1 MRRRSLALIL
11 AALSILLACSGNPS
25 PRGASA
31 SRSVSRRAGCLDTL
45 QASDSIATMVRMTV
59 AAQDSAV
66 KLPRDFAGMFVEGF
80 RSHFKVPKMLP
91 LSVVTGWQPCD
102 SLGFRCASGA
112 LNLSAAI
119 YVTAHNNATLSDAS
133 VIDETI
139 TPALADS
146 LRSALGAMSRAN
158 DVPPTGEAETIA
170 LAIRVSP
177 QESADSGPASTNLF
191 KAVVPH
197 YGLPFSSAIMPEA
210 GVDASYPLT
219 ARLAGVEDSVA
230 IAFTVDAD
238 GTIVPE
244 SLDLVSA
251 NYREFVASVATALLG
266 ARYHPA
272 HLGDCAV
279 ATRMK
284 QRFVF
289 KAPQ

>member
-1 MRRRSLALIL
+1 MRRRSMALIL

-25 PRGASA
+25 PRSA
-31 SRSVSRRAGCLDTL
+31 SRPASRSAGCLDTL
-45 QASDSIATMVRMTV
+45 QASDSIATMVKMSV

-66 KLPRDFAGMFVEGF
+66 KLPRDFEGMFVEGF
-80 RSHFKVPKMLP
+80 RSHFTAPKTLP

-112 LNLSAAI
+112 LNLSAVI
-119 YVTAHNNATLSDAS
+119 YVTAHNDGTLSDAS

-146 LRSALGAMSRAN
+146 LKSALAAMSRAN
-158 DVPPTGEAETIA
+158 EVPPTGEAETIA
-170 LAIRVSP
+170 LAIKVAP
-177 QESADSGPASTNLF
+177 QESADSVRAWSNLF
-191 KAVVPH
+191 KAVIPH
-197 YGLPFSSAIMPEA
+197 YNRPFSSAIMPAA
-210 GVDASYPLT
+210 GVNASYPLH

-230 IAFTVDAD
+230 IAFTVDAN

-251 NYREFVASVATALLG
+251 NYREFVASVANALLE

-279 ATRMK
+279 ATRMR

-289 KAPQ
+289 KAPR

>member
-1 MRRRSLALIL
+1 MRLRSSALIL
-11 AALSILLACSGNPS
+11 AALSIAAACSSNPS
-25 PRGASA
+25 PRTASA
-31 SRSVSRRAGCLDTL
+31 SRIIAGCLDTL

-66 KLPRDFAGMFVEGF
+66 KLPRDFEGMFVESF
-80 RSHFKVPKMLP
+80 RSHFTVPKILP

-112 LNLSAAI
+112 LNLSAMI
-119 YVTAHNNATLSDAS
+119 YLTAHSNGTLSDAI
-133 VIDETI
+133 VIDETV

-146 LRSALGAMSRAN
+146 LKSALAAMSRAN
-158 DVPPTGEAETIA
+158 DVPATGEAETIA
-170 LAIRVSP
+170 LAIKVAP
-177 QESADSGPASTNLF
+177 QESADSGRASTNLF

-197 YGLPFSSAIMPEA
+197 YSWPFSSATMPKA
-210 GVDASYPLT
+210 GINPSYPLS
-219 ARLAGVEDSVA
+219 ARLAGVEDSVR

-251 NYREFVASVATALLG
+251 NYREFVASVATALLE

-289 KAPQ
+289 KATR

>member
-1 MRRRSLALIL
+1 MRLRSLALIL
-11 AALSILLACSGNPS
+11 AALSIVLACSGNPS
-25 PRGASA
+25 PRSA
-31 SRSVSRRAGCLDTL
+31 SRPASPGAGCLDTL
-45 QASDSIATMVRMTV
+45 QASDSIATMVKMSV

-66 KLPRDFAGMFVEGF
+66 RLPRDFEGMFVEGF
-80 RSHFKVPKMLP
+80 RSHFTVPKILP

-112 LNLSAAI
+112 LSLSAVI
-119 YVTAHNNATLSDAS
+119 YVTAHNNGTLSDAS

-139 TPALADS
+139 TPALADG
-146 LRSALGAMSRAN
+146 LRSALAAMSRAN
-158 DVPPTGEAETIA
+158 DVPPTGEAETIT
-170 LAIRVSP
+170 LAIKVAP
-177 QESADSGPASTNLF
+177 QESADSGQASTNLF

-197 YGLPFSSAIMPEA
+197 YSWPFSPAIMPEA
-210 GVDASYPLT
+210 GVNASYPLH

-238 GTIVPE
+238 GRIVPE

-251 NYREFVASVATALLG
+251 NYREFVASVVNALLE

-272 HLGDCAV
+272 HLGDCPV

-289 KAPQ
+289 KAPR

>member
-1 MRRRSLALIL
+1 MRIRSLASLL
-11 AALSILLACSGNPS
+11 AALSIVVACSSNPS
-25 PRGASA
+25 PRSA
-31 SRSVSRRAGCLDTL
+31 SRSVSASRGCLDTL
-45 QASDSIATMVRMTV
+45 QASDSIATMVRMSV

-66 KLPRDFAGMFVEGF
+66 KLPRDFEGMFVEGF
-80 RSHFKVPKMLP
+80 RSHFTVPKTLP

-112 LNLSAAI
+112 LNLSAVI
-119 YVTAHNNATLSDAS
+119 YLTAHNNGTLSDAS

-139 TPALADS
+139 TPALTDS
-146 LRSALGAMSRAN
+146 LRSALAAMSRAL

-170 LAIRVSP
+170 LAIKVAP
-177 QESADSGPASTNLF
+177 QESADSGGSPTNLF

-197 YGLPFSSAIMPEA
+197 YRWPFSSAIMPKA
-210 GVDASYPLT
+210 GVNPSYPIS

-238 GTIVPE
+238 GRIVPE

-251 NYREFVASVATALLG
+251 NYREFVASVANALLE

-289 KAPQ
+289 KAPR

>member
-1 MRRRSLALIL
+1 MRLRSLAFIL
-11 AALSILLACSGNPS
+11 APLSIVVACSSNPS
-25 PRGASA
+25 PRSG
-31 SRSVSRRAGCLDTL
+31 SRSVSASAGCLDTL

-66 KLPRDFAGMFVEGF
+66 KLPRDFEGMFVEGF
-80 RSHFKVPKMLP
+80 RSHFTVPKTLP

-102 SLGFRCASGA
+102 SLGVRCASGA
-112 LNLSAAI
+112 LNLSAVI
-119 YVTAHNNATLSDAS
+119 YVNAHNNGTLSDAS

-146 LRSALGAMSRAN
+146 LRSALAAMSRAN
-158 DVPPTGEAETIA
+158 DVPPTGETETIA
-170 LAIRVSP
+170 LAIKVAP
-177 QESADSGPASTNLF
+177 QESADSARVSTNLF

-197 YGLPFSSAIMPEA
+197 YSWPFSSAIMPKA
-210 GVDASYPLT
+210 GVNASYPFT

-238 GTIVPE
+238 GRIVPE

-251 NYREFVASVATALLG
+251 NYREFVASVAHALLE

-289 KAPQ
+289 KAPR